1 MFQKIL
7 VALDCSENRHEVFA
21 KSLDIAKAD
30 QASLMLLHVLSF
42 DDPSCPQIPI
52 GISNAF
58 FSTVEIE
65 VFRDFYKQWKDYEQE
80 QLKRFQMHQ
89 ELASNAGVKCELM
102 LRQGSPGLM
111 ICDQARTWQADL
123 IVMGRRG
130 RSGLGELILGSVST
144 YVTHHAP
151 CSVLIVQAFA

>member
-7 VALDCSENRHEVFA
+7 VALDCSENRQQVFA

-58 FSTVEIE
+58 FSTVEIQL
-65 VFRDFYKQWKDYEQE
+65 FQDFYKQWKDYEQE
-80 QLKRFQMHQ
+80 QSKRFQIHQ
-89 ELASNAGVKCELM
+89 EMATSVGVKSELM
-102 LRQGSPGLM
+102 LRHGSPGQM
-111 ICDQARTWQADL
+111 ICDQAKTWHADL

-130 RSGLGELILGSVST
+130 RSGLGEFLLGSVSS
-144 YVTHHAP
+144 YVTHHAL
-151 CSVLIVQAFA
+151 CSVLIVQ